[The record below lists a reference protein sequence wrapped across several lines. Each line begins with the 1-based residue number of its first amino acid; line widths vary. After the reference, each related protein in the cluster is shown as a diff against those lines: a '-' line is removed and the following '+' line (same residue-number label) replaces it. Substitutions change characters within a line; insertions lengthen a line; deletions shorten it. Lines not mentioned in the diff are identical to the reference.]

1 MILER
6 CGMKVHPRA
15 AWPSKLLALFVL
27 IAPGCSGPILRP
39 QSPEAVLQDDKL
51 PDANFVSEFTHPY
64 GTNYVKAEAVALITG
79 LAGTGEDPPPTANRV
94 ALLTEMSRR
103 QVENPNRLLAS
114 PNTALVLLRGYL
126 RPGIREGDRFD
137 IEVRVPRQSEIT
149 SLRDGWLLPTR
160 LSEHASIS
168 GRVCK
173 GKDLALAKGPLLVDP
188 SADSEAIATRGRVL
202 SGGIALKSRPL
213 GLIIDHA
220 HQSAR
225 MSQSLSNAINRRFH
239 LYVNGRKQGVATPK
253 NEEFVELSIHPR
265 YKDNV
270 SRYLAVIRNIAINQ
284 SASDANLRM
293 PLLERQLKDPLTS
306 STAALRLEALGAE
319 SSTEVLLKGVKS
331 KDPEVQL
338 YSAEALAYLDHTD
351 AVEALANA
359 ARNEP
364 AFRANALAALST
376 MNDVDS
382 YDALR
387 DMLSVQSTETRYG
400 AFRSL
405 WAMDEDA
412 AIVRG
417 EPLDGQFN
425 LHVLDVGGPPLIHV
439 TKSFRPEIVLFGK
452 SHQFQLPLV
461 LDAGSKILVNG
472 LSGGQITVSKFE
484 PGKSPEKRVVSTDV
498 EEVVRTIVD
507 MGGTYPDVVQALQ
520 QAKHE
525 GALASR
531 FRVDALPEP
540 GRRYDRNGDKP
551 DEVAQTGPSRDVASP
566 LPNLFSRRR

>member
-1 MILER
+1 
-6 CGMKVHPRA
+6 MKVHPRT
-15 AWPSKLLALFVL
+15 AWSPELLALIIL
-27 IAPGCSGPILRP
+27 IAAGCSGPILRP
-39 QSPEAVLQDDKL
+39 QSPEAVLQDEKL
-51 PDANFVSEFTHPY
+51 PDVNFISEFTHPY
-64 GTNYVKAEAVALITG
+64 GTNYVKAEAVSLVTG
-79 LAGTGEDPPPTANRV
+79 LAGTGEDPPPTPNRV

-114 PNTALVLLRGYL
+114 PNTALVLVRGYL

-137 IEVRVPRQSEIT
+137 IEVHVPRQSEIT

-160 LSEHASIS
+160 LSEHASIG

-173 GKDLALAKGPLLVDP
+173 GKVLALAKGPLLVDP
-188 SADSEAIATRGRVL
+188 SADSETESAIATRGRVL
-202 SGGIALKSRPL
+202 GGGAALESRPL
-213 GLIIDHA
+213 GLIIGHA
-220 HQSAR
+220 YQSAR

-239 LYVNGRKQGVATPK
+239 LYSDGRKQGVAMPK
-253 NEEFVELSIHPR
+253 NEEFVELAIHPR

-270 SRYLAVIRNIAINQ
+270 PRYLAVIRNIAVNQ
-284 SASDANLRM
+284 SASDANTRM

-306 STAALRLEALGAE
+306 ATAALRLEALGSE

-331 KDPEVQL
+331 GDPEVRL

-351 AVEALANA
+351 AVAALANA

-364 AFRANALAALST
+364 AFRANALAALSA
-376 MNDVDS
+376 MDDVVS

-387 DMLSVQSTETRYG
+387 ELLSVQSAETRYG

-405 WAMDEDA
+405 WAMDKHA

-417 EPLDGQFN
+417 DPLNGQFS
-425 LHVLDVGGPPLIHV
+425 LHILDVDGPPMIHV

-484 PGKSPEKRVVSTDV
+484 PGTSPKQRVVSTDV

-520 QAKHE
+520 QAKQE

-540 GRRYDRNGDKP
+540 GRRYDRDSDKT
-551 DEVAQTGPSRDVASP
+551 DEATQTGPSRDVASP